1 MRTNYLLLISC
12 LLFLLSCGEKN
23 ITSGKNN
30 TANEKTSKKEVDIRT
45 EDNSPK
51 VDSVKI
57 KNAKKKREEERI
69 KEEERKKAVQ
79 IFHGIKCNYK
89 GTIGDIP
96 IRAYLDW
103 QETYHLP
110 GTGAIHFPFT
120 GYYFYESSKIK
131 IPIEGDMNG
140 VMMFFMNT
148 TKQKN
153 QENFSGQ
160 SEYGTIKGTWECGKK
175 SLPFTLKE
183 I

>member
-1 MRTNYLLLISC
+1 MRTNYFLLISC
-12 LLFLLSCGEKN
+12 FLFLLSCGEKK
-23 ITSGKNN
+23 ITSGNNN
-30 TANEKTSKKEVDIRT
+30 TSNENTSKKEEDIRT
-45 EDNSPK
+45 EVDSPI

-57 KNAKKKREEERI
+57 KNARKKREEER
-69 KEEERKKAVQ
+69 KKADQ

-103 QETYHLP
+103 QESYHSP
-110 GTGAIHFPFT
+110 GTGAIQLPFI
-120 GYYFYESSKIK
+120 GYYFFESSKIK

-140 VMMFFMNT
+140 VMMFYMNT
-148 TKQKN
+148 TKRKN
-153 QENFSGQ
+153 KESFSGR
-160 SEYGTIKGTWECGKK
+160 SEYGTITGTWECGTK

>member
-12 LLFLLSCGEKN
+12 FLFLVSCGEKN
-23 ITSGKNN
+23 TTSGNN
-30 TANEKTSKKEVDIRT
+30 TTTNENTSKKEEDIRT
-45 EDNSPK
+45 EDDSPK

-69 KEEERKKAVQ
+69 KEDERKKADQ

-103 QETYHLP
+103 QESYHSP
-110 GTGAIHFPFT
+110 GAGAIQLPFI

-140 VMMFFMNT
+140 VMMFYMNT
-148 TKQKN
+148 TKRKN
-153 QENFSGQ
+153 KESFSGR
-160 SEYGTIKGTWECGKK
+160 SEYGTITGTWECGTK